1 MKGEGWGWVGMR
13 WEVGAAD
20 GVKIMPLI
28 IKAPRRS
35 AAIARADF
43 GARKAMRIGCGGA
56 WGGNR
61 SEETHSPLPVDDAV
75 AAILLKCMFVLRVAR
90 SVS

>member
-20 GVKIMPLI
+20 DVKIMPLI

-56 WGGNR
+56 WGGQ
-61 SEETHSPLPVDDAV
+61 S
-75 AAILLKCMFVLRVAR
+75 LRRNSQSIAC
-90 SVS
+90 